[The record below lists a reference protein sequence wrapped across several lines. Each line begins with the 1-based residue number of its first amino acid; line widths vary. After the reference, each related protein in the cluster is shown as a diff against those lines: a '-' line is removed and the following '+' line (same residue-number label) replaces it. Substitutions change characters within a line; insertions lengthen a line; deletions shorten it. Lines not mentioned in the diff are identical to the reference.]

1 MPFARFRKPTA
12 SIAAVVALISL
23 LAFAAPSRAEAP
35 IAAPAARSEA
45 MPSVDLAKLFDA
57 VVDTIDRKFVSEK
70 ILKDIDWQARA
81 KAVRP
86 AVLAAATTAEAVDS
100 INQLLAE
107 LKTSHTDLATPDDY
121 RYYFTLD
128 ALLGTAETKDL
139 VAEKFWGV
147 SGPYYPGIGAFTTSM
162 DGRHFV
168 DAVLEGSPADT
179 AGLKFGDEILSVD
192 GKPFTPIAAF
202 RGKMDTTVDVE
213 VRRSRNAEPQT
224 HRVAVIPIMPSSAFS
239 AATRA
244 SARVIERSGRRIGYV
259 HVWQVR
265 DPRSFAAAL
274 ASIDPFFPT
283 GKAQGDARR
292 LDALIVDM
300 RGRVG
305 GSIGA
310 ASQMLDMLGTAEKPY
325 WGQRRSLDRAG
336 KDAGSS
342 GDQTISRST
351 DPLQPFRGQTV
362 MLIDERTRSAGEIM
376 AHGFMRSRF
385 GPLIGTPT
393 AGAVTSGTLYAMPG
407 GLVLYT
413 AVVSHEFDG
422 KPLEGTGV
430 TPDIR
435 VERPLPYA
443 AGADPVLEA
452 AITHLTKG
460 GTPQWMNGYGVGR

>member
-12 SIAAVVALISL
+12 SFAAVVALISF
-23 LAFAAPSRAEAP
+23 LALAPSSRAEAP

-45 MPSVDLAKLFDA
+45 NASVDLAKLFDA
-57 VVDTIDRKFVSEK
+57 VADTIDRKFVNER
-70 ILKDIDWQARA
+70 ILKELDWQARA
-81 KAVRP
+81 KAVR
-86 AVLAAATTAEAVDS
+86 ASVLSAATTAEAVDR
-100 INQLLAE
+100 INRLLAE

-128 ALLGTAETKDL
+128 ALLGSPETKDL
-139 VAEKFWGV
+139 IAEKFWGV
-147 SGPYYPGIGAFTTSM
+147 SGPYFPGIGAFTATV
-162 DGRHFV
+162 DGRHFI
-168 DAVLEGSPADT
+168 DAVLEGSPADA
-179 AGLKFGDEILSVD
+179 AGLKFGDEIVAVD

-202 RGKMDTTVDVE
+202 RGRMDTTVDVDI
-213 VRRSRNAEPQT
+213 RRSRNAEPQT
-224 HRVAVIPIMPSSAFS
+224 FRVPVIPIMPSAAFS

-244 SARVIERSGRRIGYV
+244 SARVIERNGRRIGYV

-265 DPRSFAAAL
+265 DPRSFSTAL

-283 GKAQGDARR
+283 GKAQPHDHP

-325 WGQRRSLDRAG
+325 WGQRRSLDRSG

-342 GDQTISRST
+342 GDQRISRSS
-351 DPLQPFRGQTV
+351 DPMQPFRGQTV
-362 MLIDERTRSAGEIM
+362 LLIDDRTRSAGEIM
-376 AHGFMRSRF
+376 AHGFKRSRF

-413 AVVSHEFDG
+413 AVVSHEFEG
-422 KPLEGTGV
+422 KPLEGVGV
-430 TPDIR
+430 APDIR

-443 AGADPVLEA
+443 AGADPVLDA
-452 AITHLTKG
+452 AIAHLTRG
-460 GTPQWMNGYGVGR
+460 GAPQWMNGHGVSR